1 MSAHIN
7 SRSPALI
14 SALEQGLNVY
24 FTGKTCKNGHL
35 STRYVN
41 SRRCLECCNMWA
53 LDSYKKNDG
62 AQKMR
67 KWRSCL
73 PADKK
78 NEIDQK
84 AVGRSKEWR
93 SMNPG
98 HRNALSTLY
107 KKVVKQRTPAWA
119 NIAMIKEIYKNC
131 PIGYHV
137 DHIFPLRG
145 DTMSGLHVAENLQYL
160 PAKENLKKNKS
171 IKGLPDVFCGRA

>member
-1 MSAHIN
+1 LTAHTN

-14 SALEQGLNVY
+14 AAREQGLATY
-24 FTGKTCKNGHL
+24 FTGKPCKNGHL
-35 STRYVN
+35 AERETK
-41 SRRCLECCNMWA
+41 SRRCVVCRNMWA
-53 LDSYKKNDG
+53 ANAYKANDG
-62 AQKMR
+62 AAKAR
-67 KWRSCL
+67 KWRACL
-73 PADKK
+73 PAEKK

-84 AVGRSKEWR
+84 AVLRAREWR
-93 SMNPG
+93 AKNPR

-107 KKVVKQRTPAWA
+107 KKVVRQRTPAWA
-119 NIAMIKEIYKNC
+119 DIDAIKEIYKNC

-145 DTMSGLHVAENLQYL
+145 DTVSGLHVAENLQYL